1 MIMENVLSVL
11 IFDFI
16 VFILYTSYSFGD
28 IKALVFV
35 SAVSYVAKC

>member
-1 MIMENVLSVL
+1 MENVLSVL
-11 IFDFI
+11 TFDFI
-16 VFILYTSYSFGD
+16 DFLYIINYSFGD